1 MKVQGSIRCALSC
14 LIGVLA
20 VTGVSS
26 SRVRAEQDHQHG
38 SGALVAAVRESTERF
53 KNVAV
58 AESEGYFLQFGCVSG
73 PDAGAMGM
81 HFVNIPLVADG
92 VLDAAHP
99 EIVIYEPQPNGR
111 LKRRGYHSTIYS
123 SLRGKERGCRQVRAT
138 WKRCFGWKRPGA

>member
-1 MKVQGSIRCALSC
+1 MNVQRSVRCVLSC

-20 VTGVSS
+20 VTGASS

-38 SGALVAAVRESTERF
+38 SSALVAAVRASTERF

-81 HFVNIPLVADG
+81 HFVTFRSSSTASSTPRIP
-92 VLDAAHP
+92 
-99 EIVIYEPQPNGR
+99 R
-111 LKRRGYHSTIYS
+111 S
-123 SLRGKERGCRQVRAT
+123 
-138 WKRCFGWKRPGA
+138 